1 MTSLFRNKRFAL
13 NLMLQNLPYLICM
26 KTHVIFFFRFSFNF
40 YLMNT
45 QTRAFII
52 IGKKLKLQEMKN
64 LKKLDWFEVFL
75 QSIKLSANLSFLKS
89 VPDTKKSVFLIKKK
103 NYFFHKINK
112 NFRQKKILEVT
123 VTVMKYPLCH
133 HLLAVSIPSNQYCD
147 VNALKKQLY
156 ES

>member
-1 MTSLFRNKRFAL
+1 MVL
-13 NLMLQNLPYLICM
+13 
-26 KTHVIFFFRFSFNF
+26 
-40 YLMNT
+40 
-45 QTRAFII
+45 
-52 IGKKLKLQEMKN
+52 
-64 LKKLDWFEVFL
+64 
-75 QSIKLSANLSFLKS
+75 SIKLSANLSFLKS
-89 VPDTKKSVFLIKKK
+89 VPDTKKSVFLIKK
-103 NYFFHKINK
+103 NIIFFSKHKINK